1 MGKSPD
7 EQPFLAAYKL
17 RLASANS
24 KTAPFSILG
33 ELEVSFLGGWM
44 DGQSNCDNKAISV
57 QFDCQLEL
65 SLAKRMFNPKKK
77 DRPEKEGYKFFGA
90 KNVGIQ
96 T

>member
-1 MGKSPD
+1 
-7 EQPFLAAYKL
+7 
-17 RLASANS
+17 
-24 KTAPFSILG
+24 
-33 ELEVSFLGGWM
+33 M

-90 KNVGIQ
+90 KNVGTQ